1 MNKKNWK
8 KPDQSSSLL
17 ETYRQLEPYLGIGLT
32 FAVSILAFLFL
43 GHWLDGVLGTYPW
56 LMIIG
61 AALGLTLGFIH
72 LITTLNAQTKQESDK
87 HKVNDG
93 QENGQ

>member
-1 MNKKNWK
+1 MNKKSWK

-32 FAVSILAFLFL
+32 FAVAILACLFL
-43 GHWLDGVLGTYPW
+43 GRWLDGMLGTYPW

-72 LITTLNAQTKQESDK
+72 LITTLNALTKQESDK
-87 HKVNDG
+87 HKADDE
-93 QENGQ
+93 QENDK